1 MRARA
6 SKMLVVVQPP
16 PASSAT
22 SRPAPGP
29 PPSPVDARPR
39 KAQAVREST
48 AAWPA
53 GARVAQ
59 AIIRGRRMQPGHWP
73 LSRPR
78 LRARTGASAE
88 LGAGP
93 EIDDSKTTNSC
104 FTSPPT
110 PKALPL
116 PPQNPRFVCP
126 KALTST
132 LPSLLD
138 VATALAPEAGPQYVL
153 SSLNTPQTLADPF
166 RSLYASHYI
175 IRTWQD
181 LWARLIRLVLSLTCC
196 DSDSRYCK
204 SPEIGRRVA
213 AQHVLQSS
221 RRYAATAVAFSRP
234 RNLLIRPGRSAKPAA

>member
-1 MRARA
+1 MPSLAHGRCA
-6 SKMLVVVQPP
+6 SVGQPL
-16 PASSAT
+16 PASPSSLQA
-22 SRPAPGP
+22 RH
-29 PPSPVDARPR
+29 PSPAAS
-39 KAQAVREST
+39 AQAVREST

-138 VATALAPEAGPQYVL
+138 VATALASEAGPHYVL

-181 LWARLIRLVLSLTCC
+181 LWARLIRLILSLHRRRLRQPLLQITRDRTSCC
-196 DSDSRYCK
+196 SAACTPILTALCRHRSRVQ
-204 SPEIGRRVA
+204 SPP
-213 AQHVLQSS
+213 
-221 RRYAATAVAFSRP
+221 RP
-234 RNLLIRPGRSAKPAA
+234 SY